1 MNSHNDLQTYLEEVA
16 LRPRLRLAADGKSA
30 SQGGLNLPDIRSFIR
45 QKESLFNEKTGVIKK
60 SFEDFHKYINS
71 LQRSQLND
79 LLAEILDA
87 EARPATATQQSKSVL
102 SQNKTSASP
111 ATSVTVP
118 EVAPSTPKSVAGTA
132 AASPVTSVTAPE
144 VAPSTP
150 KSVAGT
156 AAASPATPLTA
167 QKAAPVKA
175 DDGRPALE
183 ALLKEMG
190 IDLARLQK
198 AVCGKS
204 ITGGGLNITEIKAV
218 LQHFNQNAAGGRKE
232 LESKLSLLLSS
243 LGVQ

>member
-30 SQGGLNLPDIRSFIR
+30 SQGGLNLPDIRSFII

-79 LLAEILDA
+79 LLADILDA
-87 EARPATATQQSKSVL
+87 EARPATATQQSKSVM

-111 ATSVTVP
+111 ATSVAVP

-132 AASPVTSVTAPE
+132 AASPATSVTAPE

-190 IDLARLQK
+190 IDLARLQN

-204 ITGGGLNITEIKAV
+204 ISGGGLNITEIKAV

>member
-1 MNSHNDLQTYLEEVA
+1 MNSHNDLQTYLEELA

-30 SQGGLNLPDIRSFIR
+30 SQGGLNLPDIRSFIS

-60 SFEDFHKYINS
+60 SFEDFQKYINS

-111 ATSVTVP
+111 A
-118 EVAPSTPKSVAGTA
+118 
-132 AASPVTSVTAPE
+132 TSVTAPE

-204 ITGGGLNITEIKAV
+204 ITHGGLNITEIKAV